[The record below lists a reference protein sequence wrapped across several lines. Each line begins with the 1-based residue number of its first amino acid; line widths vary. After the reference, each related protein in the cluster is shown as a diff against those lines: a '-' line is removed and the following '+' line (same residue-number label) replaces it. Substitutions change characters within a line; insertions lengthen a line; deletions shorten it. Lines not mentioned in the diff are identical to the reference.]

1 VPPAVLLYDGSRP
14 AFRTVADA
22 ATRCADLRAVPL
34 ESDAAE
40 RFLDAQFD
48 ERPFAF
54 VLVEDESVHAGGAT
68 VERVLERRGLGGPVA
83 ALARRAY
90 GPLSGPVGRLIHG
103 QAPADVDGTRPLR
116 DAARGPADRLREGT
130 AVPVR

>member
-1 VPPAVLLYDGSRP
+1 VLLYDGSRP